1 MNNIDK
7 AERFKESDFKM
18 AEEDLISPV
27 SVASHLNDHLFH
39 VYNQF
44 LKTCLKTYFDDS
56 GYSQF
61 IDLINQYKSS
71 FKCAKCS
78 SQIEKDEKLKSC
90 KNCYKKFHL
99 SCSDNSSKQW
109 SCSDCN

>member
-61 IDLINQYKSS
+61 VDLINLYKSS
-71 FKCAKCS
+71 FKFLVTSANGA
-78 SQIEKDEKLKSC
+78 LLRKST
-90 KNCYKKFHL
+90 KFTFQ
-99 SCSDNSSKQW
+99 NMAFSKYIL
-109 SCSDCN
+109 

>member
-99 SCSDNSSKQW
+99 SCSDNSSKRW